1 MYLMWDFILSP
12 LIWCTISLVGCT
24 SGMDWSP
31 IPLYRLSSWIASFL
45 RRGSVVQTLKMMI
58 QPKMS
63 KSKKCKKFS
72 LISVWTHTP
81 QTDNLVCTLVCEPW
95 FLFVHTHHRQ
105 TIWCVHWYVNLSISQ
120 KSLKICVGS
129 NSKKKVSLFSFP
141 NNLIASV

>member
-1 MYLMWDFILSP
+1 MPHWRIKSNFTLFFGKVSIDFTLIWDNSSKVPKVFYNDSIVFFFSIKSMYLMWDFILSP

-72 LISVWTHTP
+72 TI
-81 QTDNLVCTLVCEPW
+81 W
-95 FLFVHTHHRQ
+95 FLFEHTHHKQ
-105 TIWCVHWYVNLSISQ
+105 TIWCVLWYVNLS
-120 KSLKICVGS
+120 V
-129 NSKKKVSLFSFP
+129 
-141 NNLIASV
+141 